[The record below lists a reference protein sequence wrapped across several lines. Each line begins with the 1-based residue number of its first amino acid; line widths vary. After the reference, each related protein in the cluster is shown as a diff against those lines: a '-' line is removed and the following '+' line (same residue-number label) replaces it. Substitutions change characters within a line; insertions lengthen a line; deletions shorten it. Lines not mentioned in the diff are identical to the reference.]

1 MVAGAAFSYSMS
13 YCGSPPVLD
22 TLWTRWN
29 LDPVLIAVLVGCALL
44 GMALLRGAGDK
55 RQIAFALAWLVAVVL
70 FVSPLCALT
79 VALFSARIVHH
90 GLLMMVAAPLL
101 VLAMPRGW
109 RAPLGLLPALVLSSI
124 ILWLWHVPD
133 FYVATFQHPAI
144 YWAMQVSLLGS
155 ACWLWLALLRG
166 PALLSGGAALV
177 SSIQMGLLGALLV
190 FAPQPL
196 YLPHLATTSTFGL
209 TPLEDQ
215 QLAGLILWV
224 PANVPL
230 LMLALWRLLESLGHR
245 AGVTHAQ

>member
-1 MVAGAAFSYSMS
+1 M
-13 YCGSPPVLD
+13 
-22 TLWTRWN
+22 
-29 LDPVLIAVLVGCALL
+29 
-44 GMALLRGAGDK
+44 
-55 RQIAFALAWLVAVVL
+55 AVVL

-79 VALFSARIVHH
+79 IALFSARIVHH
-90 GLLMMVAAPLL
+90 GLLMMAMAPLL

-109 RAPLGLLPALVLSSI
+109 RSPLGLLPALVLSSI
-124 ILWLWHVPD
+124 MLWLWHVPD

-230 LMLALWRLLESLGHR
+230 LMLALWRLLESLG
-245 AGVTHAQ
+245 GKVTHAQ